1 MISSLHVYLTKG
13 WFHDM
18 ALKLK
23 NWAFKFAIIIDSFIL
38 CFDLVVQTD
47 VFFEEYLSSYRS
59 KRAHILHQ
67 IVFRVYLS
75 KVLLLKGY
83 QTNLFYTFGIKTKKT
98 GRQKNSL
105 FFVIYELKMNLFM
118 TQWYMIKYSQF
129 KGDSNA
135 YSNFIVA
142 LTIVEKLAI

>member
-47 VFFEEYLSSYRS
+47 VFFAEYLSSYQS

-98 GRQKNSL
+98 GRQKNSFL
-105 FFVIYELKMNLFM
+105 SFTNLKWIYSWPNGIWLSIHNWK
-118 TQWYMIKYSQF
+118 
-129 KGDSNA
+129 
-135 YSNFIVA
+135 
-142 LTIVEKLAI
+142 AIPTHIQTLL